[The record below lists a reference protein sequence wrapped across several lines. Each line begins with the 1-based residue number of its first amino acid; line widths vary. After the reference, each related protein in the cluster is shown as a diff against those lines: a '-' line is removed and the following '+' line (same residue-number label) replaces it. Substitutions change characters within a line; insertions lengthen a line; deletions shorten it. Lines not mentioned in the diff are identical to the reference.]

1 MQIEKVTYRDWQ
13 NCYRMDNDRVEV
25 VLTAD
30 VGPRII
36 RFGFS
41 GGENEFKEFEADV
54 GQTGGEEWRSYGGH
68 RLWHAPEAQPRTYAP
83 DNSAIEVL
91 SGPTGLHAIQPV
103 EALTGI
109 QKEIEISLDE
119 TEAHARVVHRLRNLG
134 VWPVE
139 LSVWCLSVMAP
150 GGTAVLPLPA
160 RGPHPDN
167 LQPASSLALWAYSDL
182 SDERLSLGRKYIL
195 LRQDPQD
202 STPQKI
208 GASVPDG
215 WAAYARRGHLFVK
228 KFQYEPQ
235 AVYPDM
241 GCCFECFL
249 NDEILEMETLSPLT
263 LLDPGEETEYIE
275 DWYLHGGIPVP
286 VSEADV
292 AARVLPA
299 I

>member
-91 SGPTGLHAIQPV
+91 SGYTGLHAIQPV

-182 SDERLSLGRKYIL
+182 SDERLSLGREYIL

-215 WAAYARRGHLFVK
+215 WAAYARGGHLFVK